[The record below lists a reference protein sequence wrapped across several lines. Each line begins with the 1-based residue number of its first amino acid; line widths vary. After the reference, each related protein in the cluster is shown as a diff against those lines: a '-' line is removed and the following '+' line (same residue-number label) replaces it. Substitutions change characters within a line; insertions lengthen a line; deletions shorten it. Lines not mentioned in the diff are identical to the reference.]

1 MVGNQ
6 CHEKGGRMK
15 KCKRRIGW
23 EEEVKKSE
31 VPVCVVFMEVILL
44 ASTCTPFQWVSVVS
58 YVTRNVTACP
68 LSVM

>member
-1 MVGNQ
+1 M
-6 CHEKGGRMK
+6 GGR
-15 KCKRRIGW
+15 RG
-23 EEEVKKSE
+23 KKSE

-44 ASTCTPFQWVSVVS
+44 ASTCTTFQWVSVVS